1 MFTPETSRHFTPYT
15 DPQSGVV
22 SYILKNETAPLQ
34 KMVYYVSKNWSH
46 DGRYFWIV
54 CAFPLRRL
62 WHSIIPRELKSDVSF
77 VIEI

>member
-22 SYILKNETAPLQ
+22 SYLLKNETAPLQ

-46 DGRYFWIV
+46 DGRYVWIA
-54 CAFPLRRL
+54 CAFPPDGGQRVYRRL
-62 WHSIIPRELKSDVSF
+62 HRFSNR
-77 VIEI
+77 